1 MVRVILY
8 SRASCHLCDVARE
21 ILLAEL
27 SRSPFELEEVDID
40 RDDELVREYG
50 FRVPVV
56 TIDGDEWFEY
66 EVDPSELRRLVRA
79 G

>member
-1 MVRVILY
+1 MRVVLY

-27 SRSPFELEEVDID
+27 SRAPFELEEVDID

-50 FRVPVV
+50 LRVPVV
-56 TIDGDEWFEY
+56 TIDGDERFEY
-66 EVDPSELRRLVRA
+66 EVDPSELRRLVGA

>member
-1 MVRVILY
+1 VVLY

-27 SRSPFELEEVDID
+27 SRAPFELEEVDID
-40 RDDELVREYG
+40 RDDDLVREYG
-50 FRVPVV
+50 LRVPVV

-66 EVDPSELRRLVRA
+66 EVDASELRRLVEA

>member
-1 MVRVILY
+1 VRVVLY

-27 SRSPFELEEVDID
+27 SRAPFELEEVDID
-40 RDDELVREYG
+40 RDDDLVREYG
-50 FRVPVV
+50 LRVPVV
-56 TIDGDEWFEY
+56 TIDGDERFEY
-66 EVDPSELRRLVRA
+66 EVDPSELRRLVEA